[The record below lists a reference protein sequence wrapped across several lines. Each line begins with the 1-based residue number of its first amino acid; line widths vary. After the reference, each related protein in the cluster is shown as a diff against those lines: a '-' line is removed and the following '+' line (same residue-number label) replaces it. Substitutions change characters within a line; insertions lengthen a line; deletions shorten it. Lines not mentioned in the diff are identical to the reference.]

1 MATSKAPA
9 RGAMLAPTPIVRGL
23 PWPKIIMA
31 YVVMAYIVLAYTH
44 VAYVRMACVVMAYI
58 IMAPQSYRP
67 V

>member
-23 PWPKIIMA
+23 QWPKIIMA
-31 YVVMAYIVLAYTH
+31 YVVMAYIVMAY